1 MEFLPEGDN
10 QLLCKSEKELTW
22 DNDGS
27 DKYFYDN
34 FLFVA

>member
-10 QLLCKSEKELTW
+10 QLLCESEKELTW
-22 DNDGS
+22 DSNDI
-27 DKYFYDN
+27 YFYDN